1 MPDFDKKITG
11 LETLWG
17 DVQSPTTEELDLI
30 NSSPVLVSQLLQ
42 YQKDIDDNKASPMAR
57 FDGHPEGMQTSN
69 GVNGGLRIDMGSNII
84 GSEAVKFVGGLSY
97 ELGHYVNYTNN
108 RNLFNGAVAN
118 LNPGDLSYRLMAG
131 AVGTITEAESQA
143 NNYIVQQQIFAK
155 TGVKI
160 LLNGDG
166 ASNANGL
173 IQRTLDAVYA
183 QNNGTPIESLFEK
196 LKTGAL
202 DIAGTFPALPSDR
215 GFIDFFD
222 YYSSHPNELYNNFNP
237 TSPRPADSGLQG
249 AQAID
254 ANKIIFFYDDA
265 SPRSIKINLPDGYS
279 REIVFSGVK
288 IRSSSYVNSSGA
300 KEEETI
306 YDTEGSYSVTSYD
319 VATGHKVFT
328 QNYTKDGAKMGRSDW
343 LYNSN
348 GIFEVIYDEDGKGAG
363 IDSFDSTGRQ
373 KGYARAYADGSN
385 EWANFD
391 PQTGQMTQRQ
401 RGFTDG
407 RVVTYEE
414 FFLNGNRKELKTFLA
429 DGKSVSQDK
438 FWYEN
443 GNQKEIRYWDASGYI
458 AKKEFF
464 YETGIRSRVESID
477 SKFFIYAVQE
487 FYPDG
492 VLAMEVSATSVGNI
506 SNDVA
511 TSVKRNYDQ
520 GGRLTDETVVPG
532 YLQPYT
538 ITHFNS
544 DGSKEITAINRYL
557 GQPDSYEKYDASGRL
572 ILRSTYDNSGTL
584 LNNPSHRL
592 ATITEARSDGGRTE
606 SSYDAQG
613 RLSTQR
619 QFDAAGN
626 LQSTVGSSVDDK
638 QRLHVRIDLADGKW
652 YEATRSSSDPN
663 SPLVEEHWIGAN
675 GEKHNRIWNGD
686 KFTEQFYHPSLGFV
700 DVIKVK
706 GQLFIAPAAKPG
718 AIYLLPPEAEYPNF
732 DFTKVAISGGT
743 SPVQPGGNTGG
754 AVPGIPAGLY
764 IPPGGGGGQ
773 WAGVGMNPGDP
784 VSWSHYPAGSDTPD
798 FSIQLPFG
806 VSPKGI
812 TFGPPISV
820 IPGGGASVFK
830 QDFAGDSGVS
840 PVPTISAASTANSLP
855 NTEALVH
862 AMAAFSPP
870 ASGATSLPLD
880 GQASPQTVL
889 VANLR

>member
-1 MPDFDKKITG
+1 MSNFDEKITG
-11 LETLWG
+11 FETLWG
-17 DVQSPTTEELDLI
+17 DVQAPTKEELDLI
-30 NSSPVLVSQLLQ
+30 NSSPTLVNQLLQ

-69 GVNGGLRIDMGSNII
+69 GVNGGLRIDMGSKII
-84 GSEAVKFVGGLSY
+84 GSEAVKFVGSLSY

-108 RNLFNGAVAN
+108 RNLFNGVVES
-118 LNPGDLSYRLMAG
+118 LNPSDPNYRLMAG

-155 TGVKI
+155 TGIKI

-166 ASNANGL
+166 ANNANGL
-173 IQRTLDAVYA
+173 IQQTLDAVYA
-183 QNNGTPIESLFEK
+183 SNNGAPIESLFEK
-196 LKTGAL
+196 LKAGAL
-202 DIAGTFPALPSDR
+202 NIAGTFPALPSDR

-237 TSPRPADSGLQG
+237 TNPRAADSGLQG

-254 ANKIIFFYDDA
+254 ANKIIFLYNDA
-265 SPRSIKINLPDGYS
+265 SPMSIKINLSGGDS
-279 REIVFSGVK
+279 RDIAFSGAK
-288 IRSSSYVNSSGA
+288 IRSSSYIDSSG
-300 KEEETI
+300 KKKEETI
-306 YDTEGSYSVTSYD
+306 YDTDGNYSVTSYD

-328 QNYTKDGAKMGRSDW
+328 QNYTKETIKTTHANW
-343 LYNSN
+343 IYNDN
-348 GIFEVIYDEDGKGAG
+348 GIFEPIYEESGALVG
-363 IDSFDSTGRQ
+363 MNSYDSSGRQ
-373 KGYARAYADGSN
+373 KGYARAYSDGSS

-391 PQTGQMTQRQ
+391 SESGQMTQRQ
-401 RGFTDG
+401 RGLTDG

-414 FFLNGNRKELKTFLA
+414 FFRNGNRKELKTFLA
-429 DGKSVSQDK
+429 DGKGVSQDK

-443 GNQKEIRYWDASGYI
+443 GNQKEIQYWDAGGYI

-464 YETGIRSRVESID
+464 YETGIKSRVENID

-492 VLAMEVSATSVGNI
+492 ALAMDVSATSVGNI
-506 SNDVA
+506 FNDVA

-532 YLQPYT
+532 YLQPST
-538 ITHFNS
+538 ITHFNA
-544 DGSKEITAINRYL
+544 DGSKEITVRNPYL

-584 LNNPSHRL
+584 LNNPSHKL
-592 ATITEARSDGGRTE
+592 ATVTEGRSDGGRTE
-606 SSYDAQG
+606 LSYDAQG

-619 QFDAAGN
+619 QFDASGN
-626 LQSTVGSSVDDK
+626 LQSTVGSSIDDK
-638 QRLHVRIDLADGKW
+638 QRLHVRIELADGKW
-652 YEATRSSSDPN
+652 YEAIRSSSDPN
-663 SPLVEEHWIGAN
+663 SPMVEEHWIGAN
-675 GEKHNRIWNGD
+675 GEKHDRTWNGD
-686 KFTEQFYHPSLGFV
+686 KFSEKFYHPALGSV
-700 DVIKVK
+700 DVIRIK
-706 GQLFIAPAAKPG
+706 GELFMIPAVSG
-718 AIYLLPPEAEYPNF
+718 AIYSLPAAAEYPNF
-732 DFTKVAISGGT
+732 DFTKVAIAGGT
-743 SPVQPGGNTGG
+743 IPGKPGGSTGA
-754 AVPGIPAGLY
+754 AVPGLPAGLY
-764 IPPGGGGGQ
+764 IPPGGGGAT
-773 WAGVGMNPGDP
+773 WASVSINPGDP

-830 QDFAGDSGVS
+830 QNFAGDSGVS
-840 PVPTISAASTANSLP
+840 PAPTILAASTTSSIP

-870 ASGATSLPLD
+870 TSGVTNSALD